1 MLAAVAAW
9 TAAARRVVLVARR
22 CLPVDARRPASWIGA
37 ACALATGWWLAA
49 RGSAEAPGM
58 VATGAILGGTAAALA
73 ALGDPP
79 HSGSLPR
86 CAMSRLAA
94 AQRLSRSAW
103 PLAAA
108 AGAPLVGAPLWGVL
122 LMGLAIVGAVVA
134 LGIVARGGADAAEAI
149 GATWLIAFTAAVA
162 ADLSV
167 GPGSGF
173 DAGASS
179 GTGMPQDAAS
189 HAWVAL
195 SGQVLRLAA
204 AATAGWIAA
213 LVAVRAWQ
221 AGEFGLLERA
231 VGETGAALGWP
242 LAAGQV
248 SRGLVV
254 GAMLAALLGM
264 AAWLF
269 LDPAG
274 RDRYAALA
282 AATFVCVALPRA
294 TLAWGD
300 QGGTARGRL
309 LATAAGPAGSAA
321 WGRRL
326 DRLCGLGFTG
336 PEWRAPLAVAA
347 IVGWPALVAAAVG
360 GAAGGG
366 RGGLL
371 WLVGM
376 PVLWAVALAGVGV
389 AVLRAGGARE
399 TAHAVAVAVAL
410 GWAALHNGLL
420 AGETGANGGRTG
432 VEESASSCQ
441 TPLPQPSPAGFAARH
456 DAGPNSAN
464 RLTRGVHPCEEARS
478 PAPRAWPPSP
488 S

>member
-49 RGSAEAPGM
+49 SESAEAPGM
-58 VATGAILGGTAAALA
+58 VAAGAILGGTAAALA

-86 CAMSRLAA
+86 CATSRLAA

-195 SGQVLRLAA
+195 SGQVLRFAA
-204 AATAGWIAA
+204 AATAGWIAS

-242 LAAGQV
+242 L
-248 SRGLVV
+248 
-254 GAMLAALLGM
+254 
-264 AAWLF
+264 
-269 LDPAG
+269 
-274 RDRYAALA
+274 
-282 AATFVCVALPRA
+282 
-294 TLAWGD
+294 
-300 QGGTARGRL
+300 
-309 LATAAGPAGSAA
+309 AAGPAGSAA

-347 IVGWPALVAAAVG
+347 IVGWPALVAAVVG

-399 TAHAVAVAVAL
+399 TAHAIAVAVAL

>member
-1 MLAAVAAW
+1 MPAAVAAW
-9 TAAARRVVLVARR
+9 TAAAVRVVLVARR

-37 ACALATGWWLAA
+37 ACALATGGWLGVH
-49 RGSAEAPGM
+49 GSAAAPAA
-58 VATGAILGGTAAALA
+58 VAAVAILGGTAAAVA

-79 HSGSLPR
+79 R
-86 CAMSRLAA
+86 CESFAECAPSRLAA

-108 AGAPLVGAPLWGVL
+108 VGAPLVGAPLWGAL
-122 LMGLAIVGAVVA
+122 LMVLAVVGAVVA
-134 LGIVARGGADAAEAI
+134 LGIVARGGADAAEAT
-149 GATWLIAFTAAVA
+149 GATWLVALLAVVA
-162 ADLSV
+162 AGLGTTVGQGAGDL
-167 GPGSGF
+167 GMPTHAGGHGSGPL
-173 DAGASS
+173 AG
-179 GTGMPQDAAS
+179 Q
-189 HAWVAL
+189 AL
-195 SGQVLRLAA
+195 WIGA
-204 AATAGWIAA
+204 AATAGWIAG
-213 LVAVRAWQ
+213 LIAVRAWQ
-221 AGEFGLLERA
+221 ASELGLFERR

-248 SRGLVV
+248 GRGLVV
-254 GAMLAALLGM
+254 GAMLAALVGM

-274 RDRYAALA
+274 RGRYAALA

-294 TLAWGD
+294 TYAWGD
-300 QGGTARGRL
+300 RGGTARSRL
-309 LATAAGPAGSAA
+309 LATAAGPAVSSS

-347 IVGWPALVAAAVG
+347 IVGWPALVAAVVG

-371 WLVGM
+371 WLVCM
-376 PVLWAVALAGVGV
+376 PALWAVVLTAVGV

-410 GWAALHNGLL
+410 VWAALQTGPLT
-420 AGETGANGGRTG
+420 GETGGNSGRTG
-432 VEESASSCQ
+432 VEESVSSCQ
-441 TPLPQPSPAGFAARH
+441 TPVPKPSPAESAARH
-456 DAGPNSAN
+456 DAGPNAAN

-478 PAPRAWPPSP
+478 PAPRAWSPSP